1 MFLKNSPTI
10 VKTRVIDKYSKSK
23 LSAIYDLNDND
34 LDEDSEN
41 KLINILTKKLQKYD
55 LVVLADYGYGLLTKS
70 NQFFTKKSKRLSL
83 NLQLL

>member
-1 MFLKNSPTI
+1 MKKNIKLRYVSKNSPTI

-41 KLINILTKKLQKYD
+41 KLISILTKNCKNMIWL
-55 LVVLADYGYGLLTKS
+55 
-70 NQFFTKKSKRLSL
+70 F
-83 NLQLL
+83 